1 MKYLVEKYTL
11 PRQEEATFLAK
22 AEEQKAKVI
31 KTFKT
36 DDYSIFI
43 TINKVVGYEGE
54 NAYIETNGNLDTV
67 EVFRAPFTLKPLTIK
82 EMLGLSLDIIP
93 DDVVKLE
100 PLEQLLFQDRIA
112 ELEAELTTHQ
122 EDIAD
127 YRQDLLEG
135 LAPALSEASELEVF
149 IEASKSSEEK
159 TEHNQ
164 GKIKELNGRLEEL
177 KKEYEDNLLYIE
189 DESEREELNNTY
201 QASKL
206 AYEDEI
212 KALTESDKGVLEDTK
227 VSGRIVEAV
236 RKVSQ
241 NYESVYKLLAD
252 VSELKQL
259 LAYELDEPY
268 LQEELSS
275 LEFATLLNEAT
286 EKAKVQAQEEMVEP
300 DSEEEEK
307 ETTQDV
313 PELDEPDD
321 NWDDE
326 ETEQVDNVESQS
338 ESGSKALANF
348 YEAIGQEYDE
358 ADGKDDTEDVQD
370 KKDIELKKDD
380 TEDVQDKK
388 DIELKEVTEE
398 TPKQEEQVF
407 SLDDLKDSEKAE
419 SSDTEEEKPSKK
431 TKGKKVKK
439 AKKDKK
445 DKDKEKEG
453 LTFKSS
459 ICIGALV
466 VTAGVIA
473 SAFIYYNN
481 NSKTKQIESQALKTY
496 QKLPQ
501 KGEEDKGMSKKTY
514 NELVKDL
521 SEWYPNLT
529 ENKTTGVT
537 GFFNYKKKTYIVKQF
552 ARDKG
557 VLETY
562 TVDGKQVDFNEKEI
576 NSIIESGKG

>member
-22 AEEQKAKVI
+22 VEEQKARVV
-31 KTFKT
+31 KTLKT

-54 NAYIETNGNLDTV
+54 NAYIETKGNLDNV
-67 EVFRAPFTLKPLTIK
+67 EVFRAPFALKPLTIK

-159 TEHNQ
+159 AEHNQ

-206 AYEDEI
+206 SYEDEI
-212 KALTESDKGVLEDTK
+212 KALTEPDKGVLEDTK

-300 DSEEEEK
+300 DSEETDEE
-307 ETTQDV
+307 TSQGV

-326 ETEQVDNVESQS
+326 ETEQADDVESQS
-338 ESGSKALANF
+338 EGGSKALANF

-358 ADGKDDTEDVQD
+358 DDG
-370 KKDIELKKDD
+370 KDD

-388 DIELKEVTEE
+388 DIELKEVTKE

-431 TKGKKVKK
+431 TKGKKAKKEKK

-466 VTAGVIA
+466 LTAGVIA

>member
-22 AEEQKAKVI
+22 VEEQKAKVI

-54 NAYIETNGNLDTV
+54 NAYIETKGNLDNV

-112 ELEAELTTHQ
+112 ELEAELTTYQ

-159 TEHNQ
+159 AEHNQ

-189 DESEREELNNTY
+189 DESERKELNNTY

-212 KALTESDKGVLEDTK
+212 KALTEPDKGVLEDTK

-300 DSEEEEK
+300 DSEETDEETSQ
-307 ETTQDV
+307 EV

-321 NWDDE
+321 NWDNE
-326 ETEQVDNVESQS
+326 ETEQADDVESQS
-338 ESGSKALANF
+338 EGGSKALANF

-358 ADGKDDTEDVQD
+358 DDGKDDT
-370 KKDIELKKDD
+370 
-380 TEDVQDKK
+380 
-388 DIELKEVTEE
+388 EVTEE

-407 SLDDLKDSEKAE
+407 SLDDLENSENAG

-431 TKGKKVKK
+431 TKGKKAKKEKK
-439 AKKDKK
+439 AKKDKR
-445 DKDKEKEG
+445 DKGKEKEG

-562 TVDGKQVDFNEKEI
+562 TFDGKQVDFNEKEI

>member
-54 NAYIETNGNLDTV
+54 NAYIETKGNLDTV

-112 ELEAELTTHQ
+112 ELEAELTTYQ
-122 EDIAD
+122 KDIAD

-159 TEHNQ
+159 AEHNQ

-236 RKVSQ
+236 RKISQ

-286 EKAKVQAQEEMVEP
+286 EKAQAQEEVVEP
-300 DSEEEEK
+300 DSEEMNEETSQ
-307 ETTQDV
+307 EV

-321 NWDDE
+321 SWDDE
-326 ETEQVDNVESQS
+326 ETEQADDVESQS
-338 ESGSKALANF
+338 EGGSKALANF

-358 ADGKDDTEDVQD
+358 DDRKDDTKDVQD
-370 KKDIELKKDD
+370 EKN
-380 TEDVQDKK
+380 
-388 DIELKEVTEE
+388 IELKEVTKE

-407 SLDDLKDSEKAE
+407 SLDDLANSENAG

-431 TKGKKVKK
+431 TKGKKAKKEKK

-445 DKDKEKEG
+445 DKDKDKEG

-459 ICIGALV
+459 IYIGALV

-481 NSKTKQIESQALKTY
+481 NNKTKQIESQALKTY

>member
-22 AEEQKAKVI
+22 AEEQKAGVI

-54 NAYIETNGNLDTV
+54 NAYIETKGNLDNV

-93 DDVVKLE
+93 DDVAKLE

-122 EDIAD
+122 KDIAD

-159 TEHNQ
+159 AEHNQ
-164 GKIKELNGRLEEL
+164 GKIKVLNGRLEEL

-189 DESEREELNNTY
+189 DESERKELNNTY

-212 KALTESDKGVLEDTK
+212 KALTEPDKGVLEDTK

-236 RKVSQ
+236 RKISQ

-286 EKAKVQAQEEMVEP
+286 EKAKVKAQEEMVEP
-300 DSEEEEK
+300 DSEETDEE
-307 ETTQDV
+307 TSQGV

-326 ETEQVDNVESQS
+326 ETEQADDAESQS
-338 ESGSKALANF
+338 EGGSKALANF

-358 ADGKDDTEDVQD
+358 DDGKDDTEDVQD
-370 KKDIELKKDD
+370 EKNIE
-380 TEDVQDKK
+380 
-388 DIELKEVTEE
+388 EE

-407 SLDDLKDSEKAE
+407 SLDDLENSENAG

-431 TKGKKVKK
+431 TKGKKAKKEKK

-445 DKDKEKEG
+445 DKDKDKEG

-459 ICIGALV
+459 IYIGALV

-481 NSKTKQIESQALKTY
+481 NNKTKQIESQALKTY

>member
-22 AEEQKAKVI
+22 AEEQKARVV
-31 KTFKT
+31 KTLKT
-36 DDYSIFI
+36 DDYPIFI

-54 NAYIETNGNLDTV
+54 NAYIETKGNLDNV

-82 EMLGLSLDIIP
+82 EILGLSLDIIP

-122 EDIAD
+122 EDIAE

-135 LAPALSEASELEVF
+135 LAPALSEASELEAF

-159 TEHNQ
+159 ADHNQ
-164 GKIKELNGRLEEL
+164 GKVKELNGRLEEL

-189 DESEREELNNTY
+189 DESEREELNDTY

-212 KALTESDKGVLEDTK
+212 KALTEPDKGVLEDTK

-358 ADGKDDTEDVQD
+358 DDG
-370 KKDIELKKDD
+370 KDD

-398 TPKQEEQVF
+398 TPKPKEQVF
-407 SLDDLKDSEKAE
+407 SLDDLQDPEKAE

-431 TKGKKVKK
+431 TKGKKAKKEKK

-481 NSKTKQIESQALKTY
+481 NSQTKQIESQALKTY

>member
-22 AEEQKAKVI
+22 AEEQKAGVI

-54 NAYIETNGNLDTV
+54 NAYIETKGNLDNV
-67 EVFRAPFTLKPLTIK
+67 EVFRAPFVLKPLTLK
-82 EMLGLSLDIIP
+82 EMLGLSLDIVP

-112 ELEAELTTHQ
+112 ELEAKLTTHR
-122 EDIAD
+122 EDIKD
-127 YRQDLLEG
+127 YRQDMLEG
-135 LAPALSEASELEVF
+135 LMPALSETSELEAF

-159 TEHNQ
+159 ADLNQ
-164 GKIKELNGRLEEL
+164 EKIVKLNKWLENLKE
-177 KKEYEDNLLYIE
+177 EYEDNLLYIE
-189 DESEREELNNTY
+189 DENERKELNNTY

-212 KALTESDKGVLEDTK
+212 KALTEPNQAVLEDTK
-227 VSGRIVEAV
+227 VSKRIVEAV
-236 RKVSQ
+236 RKIFQ
-241 NYESVYKLLAD
+241 NYETEYQLLAD

-275 LEFATLLNEAT
+275 LEFATLLNKAT
-286 EKAKVQAQEEMVEP
+286 EKAKVQAQEEMIEP
-300 DSEEEEK
+300 DSEETDEEILQ
-307 ETTQDV
+307 EV

-321 NWDDE
+321 NCDDE
-326 ETEQVDNVESQS
+326 QTEQTDDIESQS
-338 ESGSKALANF
+338 KGGSKALANF

-358 ADGKDDTEDVQD
+358 DDGKDDTEDVQD
-370 KKDIELKKDD
+370 EKNIEF
-380 TEDVQDKK
+380 E
-388 DIELKEVTEE
+388 EVTEE
-398 TPKQEEQVF
+398 APEKEKQEFLFDEDSSDETGSNNTGEENSEEVG
-407 SLDDLKDSEKAE
+407 LDD
-419 SSDTEEEKPSKK
+419 TEVENPSKK
-431 TKGKKVKK
+431 TKAKKNKKGKKNKK
-439 AKKDKK
+439 AKK

-459 ICIGALV
+459 IYIGALV
-466 VTAGVIA
+466 LTAGVIA
-473 SAFIYYNN
+473 SAFIYYYNN

-501 KGEEDKGMSKKTY
+501 KGEEDKEMSKKTY
-514 NELVKDL
+514 NGLVKDL

-537 GFFNYKKKTYIVKQF
+537 GFFNYNKKTYIVKQF

-557 VLETY
+557 ILETY
-562 TVDGKQVDFNEKEI
+562 TVDGKQVEFNEKEI
-576 NSIIESGKG
+576 NSIIKNGKG

>member
-22 AEEQKAKVI
+22 AEEQKARVV
-31 KTFKT
+31 KTLKT

-54 NAYIETNGNLDTV
+54 NAYIETKGNLDNV
-67 EVFRAPFTLKPLTIK
+67 EVFRAPFTLKSLTIK

-122 EDIAD
+122 EDITE

-135 LAPALSEASELEVF
+135 LAPALSEASELEAF

-159 TEHNQ
+159 ADHNQ
-164 GKIKELNGRLEEL
+164 GKVKELNGRLEEL

-189 DESEREELNNTY
+189 DESEREELNDTY

-212 KALTESDKGVLEDTK
+212 KALTEPDKGVLEDTK

-313 PELDEPDD
+313 SELDEPDN

-326 ETEQVDNVESQS
+326 ETEQADDVESQS

-358 ADGKDDTEDVQD
+358 ADG
-370 KKDIELKKDD
+370 KDD

-439 AKKDKK
+439 EKKAKKDKK

-496 QKLPQ
+496 QTWPQ

>member
-54 NAYIETNGNLDTV
+54 NAYIETKGNLDTV

-122 EDIAD
+122 EDIAN

-159 TEHNQ
+159 AEHNQ

-206 AYEDEI
+206 VYEDEI

-236 RKVSQ
+236 RKISQ

-275 LEFATLLNEAT
+275 LEFAILLNEAT
-286 EKAKVQAQEEMVEP
+286 EKAKEEMVEP

-348 YEAIGQEYDE
+348 YEAIGEQYDDD
-358 ADGKDDTEDVQD
+358 DGKDKIEDVQNE
-370 KKDIELKKDD
+370 KNNEF
-380 TEDVQDKK
+380 
-388 DIELKEVTEE
+388 KEVTKKTPEE
-398 TPKQEEQVF
+398 EEQVF
-407 SLDDLKDSEKAE
+407 SLDDLENSESAE

-431 TKGKKVKK
+431 TKGKKAKKEKK
-439 AKKDKK
+439 AKKDR
-445 DKDKEKEG
+445 DKEKEG

-459 ICIGALV
+459 IYIGALV

-481 NSKTKQIESQALKTY
+481 NSQTKQIESQALKTY

>member
-54 NAYIETNGNLDTV
+54 NAYIETKGNLDTV

-112 ELEAELTTHQ
+112 ELEAELTTYQ
-122 EDIAD
+122 KDIAD

-159 TEHNQ
+159 AEHNQ

-300 DSEEEEK
+300 DSEETDEETSQ
-307 ETTQDV
+307 EV

-326 ETEQVDNVESQS
+326 ETEQAEDLESQS
-338 ESGSKALANF
+338 EGGSKALANF

-358 ADGKDDTEDVQD
+358 DDGKDDTEDVQD
-370 KKDIELKKDD
+370 EKNIEL
-380 TEDVQDKK
+380 E
-388 DIELKEVTEE
+388 EVTEE

-407 SLDDLKDSEKAE
+407 SLDDLENSENAE

-431 TKGKKVKK
+431 TKGKKAKK

-445 DKDKEKEG
+445 DKDKDKEG

-459 ICIGALV
+459 IYIGALV

-481 NSKTKQIESQALKTY
+481 NNKTKQIESQALKTY

>member
-54 NAYIETNGNLDTV
+54 NAYIETKGNLDNV

-122 EDIAD
+122 KDIAD

-159 TEHNQ
+159 AEHNQ

-206 AYEDEI
+206 VYEDEI

-236 RKVSQ
+236 RKISQ

-370 KKDIELKKDD
+370 KKDIELK
-380 TEDVQDKK
+380 
-388 DIELKEVTEE
+388 EVTEE

-439 AKKDKK
+439 EKKVKKDKK

-481 NSKTKQIESQALKTY
+481 NSQTKQIESQALKTY

>member
-22 AEEQKAKVI
+22 AEEQKARVV
-31 KTFKT
+31 KTLKT

-54 NAYIETNGNLDTV
+54 NAYIETKGNLDNV

-135 LAPALSEASELEVF
+135 LAPALSEASELEAF

-159 TEHNQ
+159 ADHNQ
-164 GKIKELNGRLEEL
+164 GKVKELNGRLEEL

-189 DESEREELNNTY
+189 DESEREELNDTY

-212 KALTESDKGVLEDTK
+212 KALTEPDKGVLEDTK

-300 DSEEEEK
+300 NSEETDEE
-307 ETTQDV
+307 TSQDV

-358 ADGKDDTEDVQD
+358 DDG
-370 KKDIELKKDD
+370 KDD

-431 TKGKKVKK
+431 TKGKKAKKEKK

-466 VTAGVIA
+466 LTAGVIT

>member
-54 NAYIETNGNLDTV
+54 NAYIETKGNLDTV

-112 ELEAELTTHQ
+112 ELEAELTTQQ
-122 EDIAD
+122 EDIAG

-159 TEHNQ
+159 AEHNQ

-300 DSEEEEK
+300 DSEETDEETSQ
-307 ETTQDV
+307 EV

-326 ETEQVDNVESQS
+326 ETEQADDVESQS
-338 ESGSKALANF
+338 EGGSKALANF

-358 ADGKDDTEDVQD
+358 DDRKDDTEDVQD
-370 KKDIELKKDD
+370 EKNIEP
-380 TEDVQDKK
+380 E
-388 DIELKEVTEE
+388 EVTEE

-431 TKGKKVKK
+431 TKGKKAKK

-459 ICIGALV
+459 IYIGALV

>member
-22 AEEQKAKVI
+22 VEEQKARVV
-31 KTFKT
+31 KTLKT

-54 NAYIETNGNLDTV
+54 NAYIETKGNLDNV
-67 EVFRAPFTLKPLTIK
+67 EVFRAPFALKPLTIK

-159 TEHNQ
+159 AEHNQ

-206 AYEDEI
+206 SYEDEI
-212 KALTESDKGVLEDTK
+212 KALTEPDKGVLEDTK

-300 DSEEEEK
+300 DSEETDEE
-307 ETTQDV
+307 TSQGV

-326 ETEQVDNVESQS
+326 ETEQADDVESQS
-338 ESGSKALANF
+338 EGGSKALANF

-358 ADGKDDTEDVQD
+358 DDGKDDTEDVQD
-370 KKDIELKKDD
+370 KKDIEL
-380 TEDVQDKK
+380 E
-388 DIELKEVTEE
+388 EVTKE

-419 SSDTEEEKPSKK
+419 SSKK
-431 TKGKKVKK
+431 TKGKKAKKEKK

-466 VTAGVIA
+466 LTAGVIA

>member
-54 NAYIETNGNLDTV
+54 NAYIETKGNLDTV

-112 ELEAELTTHQ
+112 ELEAELTTQQ
-122 EDIAD
+122 EDIAG

-159 TEHNQ
+159 AEHNQ

-300 DSEEEEK
+300 DSEETDEETSQ
-307 ETTQDV
+307 EV

-326 ETEQVDNVESQS
+326 ETEQADDVESQS
-338 ESGSKALANF
+338 EGGSKALANF

-358 ADGKDDTEDVQD
+358 DDGKDDTEDVQ
-370 KKDIELKKDD
+370 
-380 TEDVQDKK
+380 
-388 DIELKEVTEE
+388 TEE

-407 SLDDLKDSEKAE
+407 SLDDLENSENAG
-419 SSDTEEEKPSKK
+419 SIDTEEEKPSKK
-431 TKGKKVKK
+431 TKGKKAKKEKK
-439 AKKDKK
+439 AKK

-459 ICIGALV
+459 IYIGALV

>member
-54 NAYIETNGNLDTV
+54 NAYIETKGNLDTV

-122 EDIAD
+122 KDIAD

-159 TEHNQ
+159 AEHNQ

-206 AYEDEI
+206 VYEDEI

-236 RKVSQ
+236 RKISQ

-300 DSEEEEK
+300 DSKEEEK

-326 ETEQVDNVESQS
+326 ETEQLDNVEGQS

-358 ADGKDDTEDVQD
+358 DDGKDDTEDVQD
-370 KKDIELKKDD
+370 EKDIEL
-380 TEDVQDKK
+380 E
-388 DIELKEVTEE
+388 EVTEE

-419 SSDTEEEKPSKK
+419 SSDTEEENPSKK
-431 TKGKKVKK
+431 TKGKKVKKEKK

-459 ICIGALV
+459 IYIGALV

-481 NSKTKQIESQALKTY
+481 NSQTKQIESQALKTY

>member
-11 PRQEEATFLAK
+11 PRQEEVTFLAK

-54 NAYIETNGNLDTV
+54 NAYIETKGNLDNV

-122 EDIAD
+122 KDIAD

-159 TEHNQ
+159 AEHNQ

-206 AYEDEI
+206 VYEDEI

-236 RKVSQ
+236 RKISQ

-300 DSEEEEK
+300 DSEETDEETSQ
-307 ETTQDV
+307 EV

-326 ETEQVDNVESQS
+326 ETEQADDVESQS
-338 ESGSKALANF
+338 EGGSKALANF

-358 ADGKDDTEDVQD
+358 DDGKDDTEDVQD
-370 KKDIELKKDD
+370 EKNIKLE
-380 TEDVQDKK
+380 
-388 DIELKEVTEE
+388 EVTEE

-407 SLDDLKDSEKAE
+407 SLDDLENSENAG

-431 TKGKKVKK
+431 TKGKKAKKEKK

-445 DKDKEKEG
+445 DKDKDKEG

-459 ICIGALV
+459 IYIGALV

-481 NSKTKQIESQALKTY
+481 NNKTKQIESQALKTY

>member
-54 NAYIETNGNLDTV
+54 NAYIETKGNLDTV

-122 EDIAD
+122 EDISD

-159 TEHNQ
+159 AEHNQ

-212 KALTESDKGVLEDTK
+212 KALTEPDKGVLEDTK

-300 DSEEEEK
+300 DSEEMNEETSQ
-307 ETTQDV
+307 EV

-326 ETEQVDNVESQS
+326 ETEQADNVESQS
-338 ESGSKALANF
+338 EGGSKALANF

-358 ADGKDDTEDVQD
+358 DDGKDDTEDVQD
-370 KKDIELKKDD
+370 EKDIEL
-380 TEDVQDKK
+380 E
-388 DIELKEVTEE
+388 EVTKK
-398 TPKQEEQVF
+398 TPKQEKQVF
-407 SLDDLKDSEKAE
+407 SLDDLENSENAE

-431 TKGKKVKK
+431 TKGKK

>member
-54 NAYIETNGNLDTV
+54 NAYIETKGNLDNV

-112 ELEAELTTHQ
+112 ELEAELTTYQ
-122 EDIAD
+122 KDIAD

-135 LAPALSEASELEVF
+135 LAPALSEASELEAF

-159 TEHNQ
+159 ADHNQ

-300 DSEEEEK
+300 DSEETDEETSQ
-307 ETTQDV
+307 EV
-313 PELDEPDD
+313 PEMNDPDD

-326 ETEQVDNVESQS
+326 ETEQVDNVEGHS

-358 ADGKDDTEDVQD
+358 DDGKDDTEDVQD
-370 KKDIELKKDD
+370 EKDIEL
-380 TEDVQDKK
+380 E
-388 DIELKEVTEE
+388 EVTEK

-419 SSDTEEEKPSKK
+419 SSDTEEENPSKK
-431 TKGKKVKK
+431 TKGKKVKKEKK

-459 ICIGALV
+459 IYIGALV

-481 NSKTKQIESQALKTY
+481 NSQTKQIESQALKTY

>member
-54 NAYIETNGNLDTV
+54 NAYIETKGNLDTV

-122 EDIAD
+122 EDIAN

-159 TEHNQ
+159 AEHNQ

-236 RKVSQ
+236 RKISQ

-275 LEFATLLNEAT
+275 LEFATLLNETT

-300 DSEEEEK
+300 DSEETDEETSQ
-307 ETTQDV
+307 EV
-313 PELDEPDD
+313 SELDEPDD

-326 ETEQVDNVESQS
+326 ETEQADNIESQS
-338 ESGSKALANF
+338 EGGSKALANF

-358 ADGKDDTEDVQD
+358 DDGKDDTEDVQD
-370 KKDIELKKDD
+370 KKDIGLE
-380 TEDVQDKK
+380 
-388 DIELKEVTEE
+388 EVTKK

-407 SLDDLKDSEKAE
+407 SLDDLEDSEKAE
-419 SSDTEEEKPSKK
+419 SSDTEEEQPSKK
-431 TKGKKVKK
+431 TKGKKAKKEKK

-459 ICIGALV
+459 IYIGALV

-481 NSKTKQIESQALKTY
+481 NNKTKQIESQALKTY

>member
-54 NAYIETNGNLDTV
+54 NAYIETKGNLDTV

-112 ELEAELTTHQ
+112 ELEAELTTYQ
-122 EDIAD
+122 KDIAD

-159 TEHNQ
+159 AEHNQ

-189 DESEREELNNTY
+189 DESEREELNDTY
-201 QASKL
+201 QVSKL

-300 DSEEEEK
+300 DSEETDEETSQ
-307 ETTQDV
+307 EV

-326 ETEQVDNVESQS
+326 KTEQADNVESQS
-338 ESGSKALANF
+338 EGGSKALANF

-358 ADGKDDTEDVQD
+358 DDGKDDTEDVQD
-370 KKDIELKKDD
+370 EKDIEL
-380 TEDVQDKK
+380 E
-388 DIELKEVTEE
+388 EVTEE

-407 SLDDLKDSEKAE
+407 SLDDLENSENAE

-431 TKGKKVKK
+431 TKGKKAKKEKK
-439 AKKDKK
+439 AKKDR
-445 DKDKEKEG
+445 DKEKEG

-459 ICIGALV
+459 IYIGALV

-481 NSKTKQIESQALKTY
+481 NSETKQIESQALKTY

>member
-54 NAYIETNGNLDTV
+54 NAYIETKGNLDTV

-370 KKDIELKKDD
+370 KKDIELK
-380 TEDVQDKK
+380 
-388 DIELKEVTEE
+388 EVTEE
-398 TPKQEEQVF
+398 TPKQEKQVF

>member
-54 NAYIETNGNLDTV
+54 NAYIETKGNLDTV

-159 TEHNQ
+159 AEHNQ

-189 DESEREELNNTY
+189 DESEREELNNAY

-206 AYEDEI
+206 VYEDEI

-236 RKVSQ
+236 RKISQ

-300 DSEEEEK
+300 DSK
-307 ETTQDV
+307 ETDEETSQEV
-313 PELDEPDD
+313 SELDEPDD

-326 ETEQVDNVESQS
+326 ETEQADNVESQS
-338 ESGSKALANF
+338 EGGSKALANF
-348 YEAIGQEYDE
+348 YEAIGQEYD
-358 ADGKDDTEDVQD
+358 DRKDDTEDVQD
-370 KKDIELKKDD
+370 KKN
-380 TEDVQDKK
+380 
-388 DIELKEVTEE
+388 IELKEVTEK

-439 AKKDKK
+439 EKKAKKDKK

-459 ICIGALV
+459 IYIGALV

-481 NSKTKQIESQALKTY
+481 NSQTKQIESQALKTY

>member
-22 AEEQKAKVI
+22 AEEQKARVV
-31 KTFKT
+31 KTLKT

-54 NAYIETNGNLDTV
+54 NAYIETKGNLDNV

-135 LAPALSEASELEVF
+135 LAPALSEASELEAF

-159 TEHNQ
+159 ADHNQ
-164 GKIKELNGRLEEL
+164 EKIKELNGRLEEL

-212 KALTESDKGVLEDTK
+212 KALTEPDKGVLEDTK

-300 DSEEEEK
+300 DSEEMNEETSQ
-307 ETTQDV
+307 EV

-321 NWDDE
+321 NRDDE
-326 ETEQVDNVESQS
+326 ETEQADNVESQS
-338 ESGSKALANF
+338 EGGSKALANF

-358 ADGKDDTEDVQD
+358 DDGKDD
-370 KKDIELKKDD
+370 
-380 TEDVQDKK
+380 
-388 DIELKEVTEE
+388 EVTEE

-407 SLDDLKDSEKAE
+407 SLDDLENSENAG

-431 TKGKKVKK
+431 TKGKKAKKEKK

-445 DKDKEKEG
+445 DKDKDKEG

-459 ICIGALV
+459 IYIGALV

-481 NSKTKQIESQALKTY
+481 NNKTKQIESQALKTY

>member
-54 NAYIETNGNLDTV
+54 NAYIETKGNLDTV

-370 KKDIELKKDD
+370 KKDIELK
-380 TEDVQDKK
+380 
-388 DIELKEVTEE
+388 EVTEE

-431 TKGKKVKK
+431 TKGKKVKKEKK

>member
-54 NAYIETNGNLDTV
+54 NAYIETKGNLDTV

-112 ELEAELTTHQ
+112 ELEAELTTYQ
-122 EDIAD
+122 KDIAD

-159 TEHNQ
+159 AEHNQ

-189 DESEREELNNTY
+189 DESEREELNDTY
-201 QASKL
+201 QVSKL

-313 PELDEPDD
+313 PELGEPDD
-321 NWDDE
+321 NWVDE

-358 ADGKDDTEDVQD
+358 ADG
-370 KKDIELKKDD
+370 KDD

>member
-22 AEEQKAKVI
+22 AEEQKARVV
-31 KTFKT
+31 KTLKT

-54 NAYIETNGNLDTV
+54 NAYIETKGNLDNV
-67 EVFRAPFTLKPLTIK
+67 EVFRAPFTLKSLTIK

-122 EDIAD
+122 KDIAD

-135 LAPALSEASELEVF
+135 LAPALSEASELEAF

-159 TEHNQ
+159 ADHNQ
-164 GKIKELNGRLEEL
+164 EKIKELNGRLEEL

-189 DESEREELNNTY
+189 DESEREELNDTY
-201 QASKL
+201 QVSKL

-212 KALTESDKGVLEDTK
+212 KALTEPDKGVLEDTK

-326 ETEQVDNVESQS
+326 ETEQVDNVEGQS

-358 ADGKDDTEDVQD
+358 DDGKDDTEDVQD
-370 KKDIELKKDD
+370 EKDIEL
-380 TEDVQDKK
+380 E
-388 DIELKEVTEE
+388 EVTEE

-439 AKKDKK
+439 EKKAKKDKK

-481 NSKTKQIESQALKTY
+481 NSQTKQIESQALKTY

>member
-54 NAYIETNGNLDTV
+54 NAYIETKGNLDNV

-122 EDIAD
+122 KDIAD

-159 TEHNQ
+159 AEHNQ

-206 AYEDEI
+206 VYEDEI

-236 RKVSQ
+236 RKISQ

-300 DSEEEEK
+300 DSKEEEK

-326 ETEQVDNVESQS
+326 ETEQLDNVEGQS

-358 ADGKDDTEDVQD
+358 DDGKDDTEDVQD
-370 KKDIELKKDD
+370 EKDIEL
-380 TEDVQDKK
+380 E
-388 DIELKEVTEE
+388 EVTEE

-419 SSDTEEEKPSKK
+419 SSDTEEENPSKK
-431 TKGKKVKK
+431 TKGKKVKKEKK

-459 ICIGALV
+459 IYIGALV

-481 NSKTKQIESQALKTY
+481 NSQTKQIESQALKTY

-562 TVDGKQVDFNEKEI
+562 TVDGKQVDFNEKET

>member
-22 AEEQKAKVI
+22 AEEQKAGVI

-54 NAYIETNGNLDTV
+54 NAYIETKGNLDNV

-93 DDVVKLE
+93 DDVAKLE

-122 EDIAD
+122 KDIAD

-159 TEHNQ
+159 AEHNQ
-164 GKIKELNGRLEEL
+164 GKIKVLNGRLEEL

-189 DESEREELNNTY
+189 DESERKELNNTY

-212 KALTESDKGVLEDTK
+212 KALTEPDKGVLEDTK

-236 RKVSQ
+236 RKISQ

-286 EKAKVQAQEEMVEP
+286 EKAKVKAQEEMVEP
-300 DSEEEEK
+300 DSEETDEE
-307 ETTQDV
+307 TSQGV

-326 ETEQVDNVESQS
+326 ETEQADDAESQS
-338 ESGSKALANF
+338 EGGSKALANF

-358 ADGKDDTEDVQD
+358 DDGKDDTEDVQD
-370 KKDIELKKDD
+370 EKNIKLE
-380 TEDVQDKK
+380 
-388 DIELKEVTEE
+388 EVTEE

-407 SLDDLKDSEKAE
+407 SLDDLENSENAE

-431 TKGKKVKK
+431 TKGKKVKKEKK

-459 ICIGALV
+459 IYIGALV

-481 NSKTKQIESQALKTY
+481 NSQTKQIESQALKTY

>member
-54 NAYIETNGNLDTV
+54 NAYIETKGNLDNV

-122 EDIAD
+122 KDIAD

-159 TEHNQ
+159 AEHNQ

-206 AYEDEI
+206 VYEDEI

-236 RKVSQ
+236 RKISQ

-300 DSEEEEK
+300 DSEETDEETSQ
-307 ETTQDV
+307 EV

-326 ETEQVDNVESQS
+326 ETEQADDVESQS
-338 ESGSKALANF
+338 EGGSKALANF

-358 ADGKDDTEDVQD
+358 DDGKDDTEDVQD
-370 KKDIELKKDD
+370 EKNIKLE
-380 TEDVQDKK
+380 
-388 DIELKEVTEE
+388 EVTEE

-407 SLDDLKDSEKAE
+407 SLDDLENSENAG

-431 TKGKKVKK
+431 TKGKRAKKEKK

-445 DKDKEKEG
+445 DKDKDKEG

-459 ICIGALV
+459 IYIGALV

-481 NSKTKQIESQALKTY
+481 NNKTKQIESQALKTY

>member
-54 NAYIETNGNLDTV
+54 NAYIETKGNLDTV

-370 KKDIELKKDD
+370 KKDIELK
-380 TEDVQDKK
+380 
-388 DIELKEVTEE
+388 EVTEE

>member
-54 NAYIETNGNLDTV
+54 NAYIETKGNLDTV

-122 EDIAD
+122 EDISD

-159 TEHNQ
+159 AEHNQ

-212 KALTESDKGVLEDTK
+212 KALTEPDKGVLEDTK

-300 DSEEEEK
+300 DSEEMNEETSQ
-307 ETTQDV
+307 EV

-326 ETEQVDNVESQS
+326 ETEQADNVESQS
-338 ESGSKALANF
+338 EGGSKALANF

-358 ADGKDDTEDVQD
+358 DDGKDDTEDVQD
-370 KKDIELKKDD
+370 EKDIEL
-380 TEDVQDKK
+380 E
-388 DIELKEVTEE
+388 EVTGK

-407 SLDDLKDSEKAE
+407 SLDDLENSENAE

-431 TKGKKVKK
+431 TKGKK

>member
-54 NAYIETNGNLDTV
+54 NAYIETKGNLDTV

-112 ELEAELTTHQ
+112 ELEAELTTYQ
-122 EDIAD
+122 DDIAD

-159 TEHNQ
+159 AEHNQ

-227 VSGRIVEAV
+227 VSCRIVEAV
-236 RKVSQ
+236 RKISQ

-300 DSEEEEK
+300 DSEETDEETSQ
-307 ETTQDV
+307 EV

-326 ETEQVDNVESQS
+326 ETEQADDVESQS
-338 ESGSKALANF
+338 EGGSKALANF

-358 ADGKDDTEDVQD
+358 DDGKDDTEDVQD
-370 KKDIELKKDD
+370 EKNIEL
-380 TEDVQDKK
+380 E
-388 DIELKEVTEE
+388 EVTKE

-407 SLDDLKDSEKAE
+407 SLDDLENSENAG

-431 TKGKKVKK
+431 TKGKKAKKEKK
-439 AKKDKK
+439 AKK

-459 ICIGALV
+459 IYIGALV

-514 NELVKDL
+514 NELVKEL

>member
-54 NAYIETNGNLDTV
+54 NAYIETKGNLDTV

-112 ELEAELTTHQ
+112 ELEAELTTYQ

-159 TEHNQ
+159 AEHNQ

-286 EKAKVQAQEEMVEP
+286 EKAKVQVQEEMVEP
-300 DSEEEEK
+300 DSEETDEETSQ
-307 ETTQDV
+307 EV

-326 ETEQVDNVESQS
+326 ETEQADDVESQS
-338 ESGSKALANF
+338 EGGSKALANF

-358 ADGKDDTEDVQD
+358 DDGKDDTEDVQD
-370 KKDIELKKDD
+370 EKDIEL
-380 TEDVQDKK
+380 E
-388 DIELKEVTEE
+388 EVTEE

-407 SLDDLKDSEKAE
+407 SLDDLENSENAE

-431 TKGKKVKK
+431 TKGKKAKKEKK

-481 NSKTKQIESQALKTY
+481 NSQTKQIESQALKTY

>member
-54 NAYIETNGNLDTV
+54 NAYIETKGNLDTV

-159 TEHNQ
+159 AEHNQ
-164 GKIKELNGRLEEL
+164 GKVKELNGRLEEL

-189 DESEREELNNTY
+189 DESEREELNNAY

-206 AYEDEI
+206 VYEDEI

-236 RKVSQ
+236 RKISQ

-286 EKAKVQAQEEMVEP
+286 EKAKVQAQEEMVEL
-300 DSEEEEK
+300 DSEETDEETSQ
-307 ETTQDV
+307 EV

-326 ETEQVDNVESQS
+326 ETEQADDVESQS
-338 ESGSKALANF
+338 EGGSKALANF

-358 ADGKDDTEDVQD
+358 DDGKDDTEDVQD
-370 KKDIELKKDD
+370 EKNIKLE
-380 TEDVQDKK
+380 
-388 DIELKEVTEE
+388 EVTEE

-407 SLDDLKDSEKAE
+407 SLDDLENSENAE

-431 TKGKKVKK
+431 TKGKKAKKAKKEKK

-445 DKDKEKEG
+445 DKDKEG

-459 ICIGALV
+459 IYIGALV

-481 NSKTKQIESQALKTY
+481 NNKTKQIESQALKTY

>member
-54 NAYIETNGNLDTV
+54 NAYIETKGNLDTV

-112 ELEAELTTHQ
+112 ELEAELTTYQ
-122 EDIAD
+122 KDIAD

-159 TEHNQ
+159 AEHNQ

-236 RKVSQ
+236 RKISQ

-286 EKAKVQAQEEMVEP
+286 EKAQAQAQEEVVEP
-300 DSEEEEK
+300 DSEEMNEETSQ
-307 ETTQDV
+307 EV

-321 NWDDE
+321 SWDDE
-326 ETEQVDNVESQS
+326 ETEQADDVESQS
-338 ESGSKALANF
+338 EGGSKALANF

-358 ADGKDDTEDVQD
+358 DDGKDDTEDVQD
-370 KKDIELKKDD
+370 EKN
-380 TEDVQDKK
+380 
-388 DIELKEVTEE
+388 IELKEVTKE

-407 SLDDLKDSEKAE
+407 SLDDLENSENAG

-431 TKGKKVKK
+431 TKGKKAKKEKK

-445 DKDKEKEG
+445 DKDKDKEG

-459 ICIGALV
+459 IYIGALV

-481 NSKTKQIESQALKTY
+481 NNKTKQIESQALKTY

>member
-22 AEEQKAKVI
+22 AEEQKARVV
-31 KTFKT
+31 KTLKT

-54 NAYIETNGNLDTV
+54 NAYIETKGNLDNV

-122 EDIAD
+122 EDIAE

-135 LAPALSEASELEVF
+135 LAPALSEASELEAF

-159 TEHNQ
+159 ADHNQ
-164 GKIKELNGRLEEL
+164 GKVKELNGRLEEL

-212 KALTESDKGVLEDTK
+212 KALTEPDKGVLEDTK

-326 ETEQVDNVESQS
+326 ETEQVDNVEGQS
-338 ESGSKALANF
+338 ERGSKALANF
-348 YEAIGQEYDE
+348 YEAIGEQYDDD
-358 ADGKDDTEDVQD
+358 DGKD
-370 KKDIELKKDD
+370 KI
-380 TEDVQDKK
+380 EDVQDKK
-388 DIELKEVTEE
+388 DIELKEVTEK
-398 TPKQEEQVF
+398 TPKKEEQVF
-407 SLDDLKDSEKAE
+407 SLDDLQDSEKAE

-431 TKGKKVKK
+431 TKGKKSKKEKK

-481 NSKTKQIESQALKTY
+481 NSQTKQIESQALKTY

>member
-22 AEEQKAKVI
+22 AEEQKARVV
-31 KTFKT
+31 KTLKT

-54 NAYIETNGNLDTV
+54 NAYIETKGNLDNV

-122 EDIAD
+122 EDIAE

-135 LAPALSEASELEVF
+135 LAPALSEASELEAF

-159 TEHNQ
+159 ADHNQ
-164 GKIKELNGRLEEL
+164 GKVKELNGRLEEL

-212 KALTESDKGVLEDTK
+212 KALTEPDKGVLEDTK

-241 NYESVYKLLAD
+241 NYEAVYKLLAD

-300 DSEEEEK
+300 DSEETDEETSQ
-307 ETTQDV
+307 EV
-313 PELDEPDD
+313 PEMNEPDD

-326 ETEQVDNVESQS
+326 ETEQVDNVEGQS
-338 ESGSKALANF
+338 KSGSKALANF

-358 ADGKDDTEDVQD
+358 DDG
-370 KKDIELKKDD
+370 KDD

-398 TPKQEEQVF
+398 TPKPKEQVF
-407 SLDDLKDSEKAE
+407 SLDDLQDPEKAE

-431 TKGKKVKK
+431 TKGKKAKKEKK

-466 VTAGVIA
+466 LTAGVIA

>member
-54 NAYIETNGNLDTV
+54 NAYIETKGNLDTV

-122 EDIAD
+122 EDIAN

-159 TEHNQ
+159 AEHNQ

-206 AYEDEI
+206 VYEDEI

-236 RKVSQ
+236 RKISQ

-300 DSEEEEK
+300 DSEETDEETSQ
-307 ETTQDV
+307 EV

-326 ETEQVDNVESQS
+326 ETEQADDVESQS
-338 ESGSKALANF
+338 EGGSKALANF

-358 ADGKDDTEDVQD
+358 DDRKDDTEDVQD
-370 KKDIELKKDD
+370 EKNIKLE
-380 TEDVQDKK
+380 
-388 DIELKEVTEE
+388 EVTEE

-407 SLDDLKDSEKAE
+407 SLDDLENSENAE

-431 TKGKKVKK
+431 TKGKKAKKEKK

-459 ICIGALV
+459 IYIGALV

-481 NSKTKQIESQALKTY
+481 NNKTKQIESQALKTY